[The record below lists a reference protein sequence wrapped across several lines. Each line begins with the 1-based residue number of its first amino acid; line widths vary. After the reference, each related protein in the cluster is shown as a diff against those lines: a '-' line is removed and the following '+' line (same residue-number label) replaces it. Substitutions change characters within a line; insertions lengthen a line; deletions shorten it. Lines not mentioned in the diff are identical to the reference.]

1 SQPPFSKGRRNISPF
16 EKGGLRGI
24 FEAPFSG
31 RLALFKQ
38 LKCYD
43 SGTYSKFTV
52 LGSQFFNPEL
62 GTVNRFYHPSFH
74 YSIHPIKTRTFEPRA

>member
-1 SQPPFSKGRRNISPF
+1 FPPLKKGIPLHSPF

-38 LKCYD
+38 LKCYQISNLKFEIKNAD
-43 SGTYSKFTV
+43 RSKF
-52 LGSQFFNPEL
+52 GIE
-62 GTVNRFYHPSFH
+62 SFGFH
-74 YSIHPIKTRTFEPRA
+74 LTF